1 LKGYSGEQILS
12 NRADRIRQL
21 EKGQQQILT
30 KIEEIFPFATS
41 DDITALER
49 KARKDENEEL
59 LKLLKDLKAAQEE
72 LRVLRGF

>member
-1 LKGYSGEQILS
+1 VS
-12 NRADRIRQL
+12 NRANRIRQL

-30 KIEEIFPFATS
+30 KIEEIFPLATS

-59 LKLLKDLKAAQEE
+59 LKLLKDLKAVQEE

>member
-1 LKGYSGEQILS
+1 VS
-12 NRADRIRQL
+12 NRADRIRQI

-30 KIEEIFPFATS
+30 KIEEIFPLATS

-49 KARKDENEEL
+49 KARKDENKEL
-59 LKLLKDLKAAQEE
+59 LKLLKDLKAAQAE